1 MGKRSDNL
9 VEVILYRNYFN
20 KLKQLKMK
28 TKKLL
33 IASIIMLGATTFF
46 TSCSKDKST
55 DPIVETPVPTPDTS
69 FPSTTVTGNIT
80 SNTTWTKD
88 KIVYL
93 DGRVIVTA
101 PAELTIEAGT
111 VIKGKP
117 GSDANA
123 AVLVIGVGAKIHATG
138 TVSTPI
144 IFTSADDQIIPGQI
158 SSPNLTINNKGLW
171 GGVVILGDAPCST
184 PTGGTAEIEGI
195 PAGTV
200 GTTYGGSDAAD
211 NSGELQYVS
220 VRHGGVIIGAG
231 NELNGLTL
239 GGVGSGTTIN
249 HIEIF
254 GNLDDGIEFFGG
266 SVNASDL
273 IVVKIDDDSYDV
285 DQAWSGTVL
294 NYMAIIGENQ
304 EGDAFEIDGPEGSL
318 NATGV
323 GTFDKGYIIGHPSN
337 AACDYAVFK
346 SKAQCNLQNT
356 YFTGFNAANKMV
368 VNGADAYNNYLGTG
382 SSTLSISSNVFN
394 TGGLIGMFKSDQVG
408 YDENNFVTNNT
419 TGNSLTNGFDGT
431 QFTGWTFADKLGII
445 TY

>member
-1 MGKRSDNL
+1 
-9 VEVILYRNYFN
+9 
-20 KLKQLKMK
+20 MK
-28 TKKLL
+28 TKKVL

-46 TSCSKDKST
+46 SSCSKDETT

-138 TVSTPI
+138 TASTPI
-144 IFTSADDQIIPGQI
+144 IFTSADDQIVPGQI
-158 SSPNLTINNKGLW
+158 ASPNLTISNKGLW
-171 GGVVILGDAPCST
+171 GGVVILGDASCST

-195 PAGTV
+195 PAGTT
-200 GTTYGGSDAAD
+200 GTTYGGSDDAD

-220 VRHGGVIIGAG
+220 IRHGGVIIGAG

-249 HIEIF
+249 HIEIV

-285 DQAWSGTVL
+285 DQAFKGTISNFVV
-294 NYMAIIGENQ
+294 IVGENQ

-318 NATGV
+318 NATGQF
-323 GTFDKGYIIGHPSN
+323 TFTKGYIVGN
-337 AACDYAVFK
+337 AANLTCDYAVFK
-346 SKAQCNLQNT
+346 SKAQGNLQNC
-356 YFTGFNAANKMV
+356 YFTNFNAAARFV
-368 VNGADAYNNYLGTG
+368 VNGADAYNNYIGTG
-382 SSTLSISSNVFN
+382 SSTLTFN
-394 TGGLIGMFKSDQVG
+394 NNALNTSALAGVFKSDQVG
-408 YDENNFVTNNT
+408 YDESNFVNNNT
-419 TGNSLTNGFDGT
+419 IGSGLTNGFDPT
-431 QFTGWTFADKLGII
+431 QFVGWTFAGRTGQFSPIAI
-445 TY
+445 NIQ

>member
-1 MGKRSDNL
+1 LLFCHEINFKTKTKTN
-9 VEVILYRNYFN
+9 
-20 KLKQLKMK
+20 KMK

-33 IASIIMLGATTFF
+33 IASIVMLGATTFF
-46 TSCSKDKST
+46 TSCSKDKDE

-69 FPSTTVTGNIT
+69 FPSITVSGNIT

-123 AVLVIGVGAKIHATG
+123 AVLVIGVGAKIHASG
-138 TVSTPI
+138 TATSPI
-144 IFTSADDQIIPGQI
+144 IFTSSDDQITPGQVA
-158 SSPNLTINNKGLW
+158 SPNLTINNKGLW
-171 GGVVILGDAPCST
+171 GGVVVLGDAPCST

-195 PAGTV
+195 PAGTA
-200 GTTYGGSDAAD
+200 GTTYGGTDATD
-211 NSGELQYVS
+211 NSGELQYIS
-220 VRHGGVIIGAG
+220 IRHGGVIIGAG

-239 GGVGSGTTIN
+239 GGVGSGTTVD
-249 HIEIF
+249 HIEVF
-254 GNLDDGIEFFGG
+254 GNLDDGIELFGG
-266 SVNASDL
+266 TVNVSHA

-285 DQAWSGTVL
+285 DQAWSGTVT
-294 NYMAIIGENQ
+294 NFVAVIGENQ

-323 GTFDKGYIIGHPSN
+323 GTFTKGYVVGQSGN
-337 AACDYAVFK
+337 ATCDYAVFK

-368 VNGADAYNNYLGTG
+368 VNGIDAYNNHAGTG
-382 SSTLSISSNVFN
+382 TAALTISNNVFN
-394 TGGLIGMFKSDQVG
+394 VATLTGLYKTDQAG
-408 YDENNFVTNNT
+408 DPSNNT
-419 TGNSLTNGFDGT
+419 TKLVNDNTVGSGLTNGFDPT
-431 QFTGWTFADKLGII
+431 QFVGWTIAGRSGQFR
-445 TY
+445 Y

>member
-1 MGKRSDNL
+1 
-9 VEVILYRNYFN
+9 
-20 KLKQLKMK
+20 MK

-46 TSCSKDKST
+46 TSCSKDKTT
-55 DPIVETPVPTPDTS
+55 DPVVLAPVPTPDTS
-69 FPSTTVTGNIT
+69 FPSITVSGNVT

-93 DGRVIVTA
+93 DGRVIVVA

-111 VIKGKP
+111 VIKGKA

-138 TVSTPI
+138 TASSPI
-144 IFTSADDQIIPGQI
+144 IFTSADDQIVPGQI
-158 SSPNLTINNKGLW
+158 SSPNLTISNKGLW
-171 GGVVILGDAPCST
+171 GGVVILGDASCST

-195 PAGTV
+195 PAGTT
-200 GTTYGGSDAAD
+200 GTTYGGSDDAD

-220 VRHGGVIIGAG
+220 IRHGGVVIGSG
-231 NELNGLTL
+231 NELNGLSL

-266 SVNASDL
+266 SVNASNL

-285 DQAWSGTVL
+285 DQAFKGTISNFVVVV
-294 NYMAIIGENQ
+294 GENQ

-318 NATGV
+318 NATGQFSF
-323 GTFDKGYIIGHPSN
+323 TKGYVVGNASN
-337 AACDYAVFK
+337 ATCDYAVFK
-346 SKAQCNLQNT
+346 SKAQGYLQNC
-356 YFTGFNAANKMV
+356 YFTNFNAAARFV
-368 VNGADAYNNYLGTG
+368 VNGADAYNNYLLTG
-382 SSTLSISSNVFN
+382 SSTLNLNNNILNVSTI
-394 TGGLIGMFKSDQVG
+394 TGVFKSDQAG
-408 YDENNFVTNNT
+408 YNESNFVANNT
-419 TGNSLTNGFDGT
+419 VGTGLSNSFDPT
-431 QFTGWTFADKLGII
+431 QFTGWTVSGRTGLFKH
-445 TY
+445 